1 MSKRNWYLYASYP
14 LVYIFL
20 FGILY
25 LSFQRIEYQ
34 WNWAV
39 LWDYREKLAAGWL
52 MTLRISA
59 VALVLSVIWGW
70 TLMMMQRGPSLL
82 KSFSLTWVHLMRGT
96 PLLVQIL
103 LFFYVIANA
112 AGMDNRFWLSVLI
125 LSNFSAAYISEI
137 FRSALDSIP
146 QSQWDAARSIGL
158 KPWQIYK
165 EVIGPQLV
173 KIALPALGGQFASI
187 VKDSSLLSIIA
198 VSEFTLNA
206 QEVNS
211 LTYSTLE
218 VYLPLAFGYLLITA
232 PITWAAYSLEKRLQ
246 YEV

>member
-1 MSKRNWYLYASYP
+1 MFKKTWYLY
-14 LVYIFL
+14 LFVYVVL
-20 FGILY
+20 LGLLY
-25 LSFQRIEYQ
+25 LSFQRIDYQ
-34 WNWAV
+34 WNWSV
-39 LWDYREKLAAGWL
+39 IWDYREKLSQGWL
-52 MTLRISA
+52 MTLKISA
-59 VALVLSVIWGW
+59 VALILSVVWGW
-70 TLMMMQRGPSLL
+70 VLMLMQRGPALL

-112 AGMDNRFWLSVLI
+112 AGLDNRFWLSVLI

-137 FRSALDSIP
+137 FRSALESIP
-146 QSQWDAARSIGL
+146 KSQWDAARSIGL
-158 KPWQIYK
+158 EPWQTYK
-165 EVIGPQLV
+165 EVIGPQLI

-232 PITWAAYSLEKRLQ
+232 PITWFAHRMERRLH
-246 YEV
+246 YEF

>member
-1 MSKRNWYLYASYP
+1 MKIKFHHHF
-14 LVYIFL
+14 LVYLVFAAV
-20 FGILY
+20 LY
-25 LSFQRIEYQ
+25 FSFARVNYD
-34 WNWAV
+34 WNWGV
-39 LWDYREKLAAGWL
+39 LWEYREKLFSGWF
-52 MTLRISA
+52 MTLKLSA
-59 VALVLSVIWGW
+59 VALVVSVLWGW
-70 TLMMMQRGPSLL
+70 VLMLMQRGPDLL
-82 KSFSLTWVHLMRGT
+82 KAFAVNWIHLMRGT

-112 AGMDNRFWLSVLI
+112 AGLENRFWLSVLI

-137 FRSALDSIP
+137 FRSALEAIP
-146 QSQWDAARSIGL
+146 QSQWDAARVIGL
-158 KPWQIYK
+158 NPWQVYK
-165 EVIGPQLV
+165 EVIGPQLI

-218 VYLPLAFGYLLITA
+218 VYIPLALGYLMITA
-232 PITWAAYSLEKRLQ
+232 PITWMARKLEKTLH
-246 YEV
+246 YEA

>member
-1 MSKRNWYLYASYP
+1 M
-14 LVYIFL
+14 
-20 FGILY
+20 Y
-25 LSFQRIEYQ
+25 LSFQRINYN
-34 WNWAV
+34 WNWGV
-39 LWDYREKLAAGWL
+39 LWEYREKLLTGWWMTLKLSAASLVISVLLGWL
-52 MTLRISA
+52 
-59 VALVLSVIWGW
+59 
-70 TLMMMQRGPSLL
+70 LMLMQRGPELL
-82 KSFSLTWVHLMRGT
+82 RAFAQSWVHLMRGT

-112 AGMDNRFWLSVLI
+112 LGLENRFILSVLI

-137 FRSALDSIP
+137 FRSAFEAIP
-146 QSQWDAARSIGL
+146 QSQWDAAKSIGL
-158 KPWQIYK
+158 SPWQTYR
-165 EVIGPQLV
+165 EVIGPQLI

-218 VYLPLAFGYLLITA
+218 VYIPLALGYLLITGPLTLLVA
-232 PITWAAYSLEKRLQ
+232 KFEKRLS
-246 YEV
+246 YET

>member
-1 MSKRNWYLYASYP
+1 MTLAIACVSL
-14 LVYIFL
+14 L
-20 FGILY
+20 
-25 LSFQRIEYQ
+25 LSVV
-34 WNWAV
+34 W
-39 LWDYREKLAAGWL
+39 GWL
-52 MTLRISA
+52 
-59 VALVLSVIWGW
+59 
-70 TLMMMQRGPSLL
+70 LMMMQRGPIFL
-82 KSFSLTWVHLMRGT
+82 KEFAYSWVHLMRGT

-112 AGMDNRFWLSVLI
+112 VGLENRFFLSVLI

-137 FRSALDSIP
+137 FRSALGSIP
-146 QSQWDAARSIGL
+146 QSQWDAAKVIGL
-158 KPWQIYK
+158 SPTQIYR

-218 VYLPLAFGYLLITA
+218 VYLPLALGYLLITA
-232 PITWAAYSLEKRLQ
+232 PITLVTQRLEKRFH
-246 YEV
+246 YEA

>member
-1 MSKRNWYLYASYP
+1 MKYKFPYYLFVY
-14 LVYIFL
+14 LVFAA
-20 FGILY
+20 ILY
-25 LSFQRIEYQ
+25 FSFQRINYE
-34 WNWAV
+34 WNWGV
-39 LWDYREKLAAGWL
+39 LWEYREKLATGWL
-52 MTLRISA
+52 MTLKLSC
-59 VALVLSVIWGW
+59 VALVLSLVLGWG
-70 TLMMMQRGPSLL
+70 LMLAQRGPSLL
-82 KSFSLTWVHLMRGT
+82 KAFSLSWVHLMRGT

-112 AGMDNRFWLSVLI
+112 VGLENRFWLSVLI
-125 LSNFSAAYISEI
+125 LSNFSAAYIAEI
-137 FRSALDSIP
+137 FRSALEAIP

-158 KPWQIYK
+158 SPIQIYK
-165 EVIGPQLV
+165 EVIGPQLI

-218 VYLPLAFGYLLITA
+218 VYIPLALGYLLITA
-232 PITWAAYSLEKRLQ
+232 PITWAAHKLEKGFH
-246 YEV
+246 YEA